1 MSPLVR
7 VNRLLVRLLVVI
19 GNGPALQPVLKRDK
33 YVLLPKAAGDGHVP
47 LFGDV
52 DDVEHIPPLVSGKS
66 RRVSPSVLAED
77 EDIPSSAKGGC
88 TYLLLPA

>member
-1 MSPLVR
+1 MSPPAR
-7 VNRLLVRLLVVI
+7 VTRLLVHLLVVV
-19 GNGPALQPVLKRDK
+19 GNGPALQSVLAHEK
-33 YVLLPKAAGDGHVP
+33 YVLLPKAAGDGLVP
-47 LFGDV
+47 LLGDV

-66 RRVSPSVLAED
+66 RRVSPSVLAVD